1 MSAEDAN
8 RQLTNFLQNFANR
21 KNTVSFAEPVHTP
34 SFDVGNPLAA
44 MSPGITSMGSQDV
57 TVLTG
62 SGTGDAS
69 HMQIDHLNSILQMKT
84 QQVERLQAEVRS
96 LIRIQNEQAV
106 QLLKTL
112 DERKELE
119 QRLAETHKNISTM
132 NAASE
137 DRAKAEL
144 GAKPWT
150 EPLKAGETPYFIEK
164 SVFLRVFLRNDQAAL
179 EELIKSIGQIEDQHL
194 RGQAGQALLLQM
206 ERFLELN
213 TVFERLSDEVGMDSF
228 ISTFEQNVRNLMD
241 SRRVILWARVP
252 SARVIVSR
260 SASALV
266 PEGEG
271 LIGKAAAS
279 GQRLIINE
287 PTRESMY
294 SSEYDGPFCAS
305 AQVVLYQPVMNNK
318 NEVVWVI
325 QMVDRLDASGSVIS
339 PTSDDCL
346 VVDFLALC
354 LQRLYVEGSK
364 NDEMIKKVL
373 TESTKSMLT
382 ERQVMP
388 LMETV
393 QLTVTRLVG
402 CEALQIFFADKANG
416 SLFQLKEAAN
426 TGGDSS
432 EVSLSSVTRL
442 EMTIDNAGIAGVAYK
457 TKRTVNIGI
466 AKEHPGYNAATDGEY
481 PNGSLLAVPLVS
493 SKGVVSLVAV
503 ARQKRSGM
511 MFTSSDEVILEAL
524 SRVSSGVL
532 QNAQSHERN
541 IAEIKKALSNHKYYT
556 ALLAVAQEL
565 SSVLDTNTLVR
576 KVMTKAQT
584 FIGAD
589 RCSLFIVDKIRGG
602 LWSMVA
608 HGATGRIHIP
618 EGEGIA
624 GYVAQSGET
633 LNIPDAYQYPKFN
646 SAVDKQ
652 TGYRT
657 KSILCVPIRNHDG
670 KIIGCTQM
678 INKLGAPEFSQTDVD
693 LMSAFNVFCGIALS
707 NAQLYEAATQ
717 SKKKMTAMLDIA
729 LNLSTSSSFNALIA
743 SIMQKAEELLEAEYC
758 WVFVIDRARHMC
770 RPLATE
776 NGLAVEFATRRDAVG
791 FVATTGVEVNVADP
805 QEDKRFDL
813 YFCEQMKIVPKS
825 ILVMPVTDAGS
836 QVVGVML
843 AVNKRGMPKFTDEDQ
858 SLLRALSSFT
868 GLALDRWMMR
878 KPGDF
883 WQTETTL
890 LSTTTAEEQKSTD
903 VPERLKI
910 FEPLLTTISSQNFDV
925 LQFPRNE
932 QFRIILHFFDD
943 LGLLTEYRIQVGTL
957 LHFVD
962 AAAAEYHH
970 VPYHNWNHA
979 MDVVQYIFFQI
990 QIGRFSTIFTKM
1002 ELMALLVAGIC
1013 HDMGHSGRSNSFNIK
1028 AQTPLSLL
1036 YKDQPV
1042 METFHCSL
1050 AIKTIAKPNCNILAR
1065 LDKSQLHDF
1074 WVLVIDCILATDMSQ
1089 HNKIIDELNDRLN
1102 EKKLELSNPMN
1113 RAALMKIV
1121 IKVADLSNISRPFEL
1136 ASPWANILCEE
1147 CFSQGDEEKKL
1158 GIGLTSPM
1166 NDRDSLELAKSQVFF
1181 CNTYGRPLVTA
1192 AVTAVPAFQPIEDQ
1206 FNENLQRWKDFVE
1219 QKEPVV

>member
-1 MSAEDAN
+1 MSAVDAN
-8 RQLTNFLQNFANR
+8 EQLTNFLQNFANR
-21 KNTVSFAEPVHTP
+21 KNTVSFAEPAPPAGPVMPGNGPLFP
-34 SFDVGNPLAA
+34 SAGGLGAGN
-44 MSPGITSMGSQDV
+44 QDM

-84 QQVERLQAEVRS
+84 QQIDRLQAEVRS

-106 QLLKTL
+106 QLLKIL

-119 QRLAETHKNISTM
+119 KRLAETHKNISNM

-137 DRAKAEL
+137 DLVKAEL

-150 EPLKAGETPYFIEK
+150 EPLKAGETPYFIEN
-164 SVFLRVFLRNDQAAL
+164 SVFLRVFLRNDQVAL
-179 EELIKSIGQIEDQHL
+179 EELIKNIGQIEDQHV

-228 ISTFEQNVRNLMD
+228 VSTFEQNVRNLMD
-241 SRRVILWARVP
+241 SRRVVLWARVP

-271 LIGKAAAS
+271 LLGKAAAS
-279 GQRLIINE
+279 GQRLIVND

-294 SSEYDGPFCAS
+294 SNEYDGPFCAT

-318 NEVVWVI
+318 KEVMWVI
-325 QMVDRLDASGSVIS
+325 QMVDRLDASGSVIA

-346 VVDFLALC
+346 VIDFLALC
-354 LQRLYVEGSK
+354 LQRLLQEGSK

-393 QLTVTRLVG
+393 QLTVTRIVG
-402 CEALQIFFADKANG
+402 CEALQIFFADKKNEC
-416 SLFQLKEAAN
+416 LFQLKEAAN
-426 TGGDSS
+426 TGGDSAS
-432 EVSLSSVTRL
+432 EVALSSVTRL
-442 EMTIDNAGIAGVAYK
+442 DMTIDNAGIAGVAYK
-457 TKRTVNIGI
+457 TKRTINIGI

-532 QNAQSHERN
+532 SNAQSHERN

-608 HGATGRIHIP
+608 HGATDRIHIP

-729 LNLSTSSSFNALIA
+729 LNLSTTTSFNALIT
-743 SIMQKAEELLEAEYC
+743 SIMQKAQELLEAEHC
-758 WVFVIDRARHMC
+758 WVFVIDRARHIC
-770 RPLATE
+770 RPLATT
-776 NGLAVEFATRRDAVG
+776 NDLAIEFSTRRDAVG
-791 FVATTGVEVNVADP
+791 FVASTGYEVNVADP

-813 YFCEQMKIVPKS
+813 FFCEQMKIVPKS
-825 ILVMPVTDAGS
+825 ILVMPVVDAGS
-836 QVVGVML
+836 QVVGVMM
-843 AVNKRGMPKFTDEDQ
+843 AVNKCGMPKFTDEDQ

-878 KPGDF
+878 KQGELS
-883 WQTETTL
+883 QAETEL
-890 LSTTTAEEQKSTD
+890 LSTMTPEEQKAPE
-903 VPERLKI
+903 VPERMRI
-910 FEPLLTTISSQNFDV
+910 YEPLLTTISSQSFDV

-932 QFRIILHFFDD
+932 QFRILLHFFGD
-943 LGLLTEYRIQVGTL
+943 LGLMAEYRIPVGTL
-957 LHFVD
+957 LHFV
-962 AAAAEYHH
+962 AAASAEYHQ

-979 MDVVQYIFFQI
+979 MDVVQYVFFQI
-990 QIGRFSTIFTKM
+990 QIGRLNTSFTKM
-1002 ELMALLVAGIC
+1002 ELMALLFAAIC
-1013 HDMGHSGRSNSFNIK
+1013 HDMGHSGRSNTFNIK

-1050 AIKTIAKPNCNILAR
+1050 AIKTVAKPNCNILAR

-1089 HNKIIDELNDRLN
+1089 HNKIIDELNHRLN
-1102 EKKLELSNPMN
+1102 EKKLELNNPMN
-1113 RAALMKIV
+1113 RAAMMKIV
-1121 IKVADLSNISRPFEL
+1121 IKIADLSNLSRPFEL

-1166 NDRDSLELAKSQVFF
+1166 NDRDSLELAKSQVYF
-1181 CNTYGRPLVTA
+1181 CTTFGRPLIAA
-1192 AVTAVPAFQPIEDQ
+1192 AVTAIPAFEPIQEQ
-1206 FNENLQRWKDFVE
+1206 FNTNLQRWTDFVDNT
-1219 QKEPVV
+1219 K